1 MTSVPELPRVL
12 EGTWFCWHDVHLII
26 RWVFIGFF
34 FNCPFPVQGSP
45 HSSLSHVYESVSTSL
60 FPFVTAS
67 VTSYTLWIKRSFLAG
82 GFVKWKKKNTG
93 YFTYPNNYSK
103 EFTHYSLASLLC
115 PLLIM
120 PISLIHLYQCS
131 HLDYFNNVFT
141 NFGELT
147 TVFFFDKHQGRVVIE
162 LLSESTSLSLQE
174 IIFNQEIKIHCL
186 NPFWSL
192 LSTVRKITVALN

>member
-1 MTSVPELPRVL
+1 ME
-12 EGTWFCWHDVHLII
+12 
-26 RWVFIGFF
+26 
-34 FNCPFPVQGSP
+34 
-45 HSSLSHVYESVSTSL
+45 
-60 FPFVTAS
+60 
-67 VTSYTLWIKRSFLAG
+67 
-82 GFVKWKKKNTG
+82 KKNTG

-147 TVFFFDKHQGRVVIE
+147 TVFFDKHQGRVVIE

-174 IIFNQEIKIHCL
+174 EIIFNQEIK
-186 NPFWSL
+186 F
-192 LSTVRKITVALN
+192 TV